1 MNFKLVNFIVCEL
14 SLNNF
19 QRERKENAYKTFEEV
34 NYMYHIET
42 NTFTADERCKFRITS
57 PFFHVILNISR
68 KGVRVKK
75 RPREQPLSTKAKR
88 KKKIKYI
95 HILYNLDYTYFVK

>member
-1 MNFKLVNFIVCEL
+1 
-14 SLNNF
+14 
-19 QRERKENAYKTFEEV
+19 
-34 NYMYHIET
+34 MYHIETNT
-42 NTFTADERCKFRITS
+42 NTFTADERYKFRITS

-88 KKKIKYI
+88 KKNIKYI
-95 HILYNLDYTYFVK
+95 HILYNLDYTYFIK